1 MHNRSLTCPASFCV
15 GAILAAGVAS
25 TAAHL
30 GAGTPGQASGDG
42 LLSAAGAAVAALPG
56 AVEEV
61 NREVLLPGLEAV
73 AGDIH
78 TLAKGAEQ
86 QVSVVFEV
94 ALWLKVVVLL
104 AVVYD
109 VLLGGWLHPVN
120 VICQV
125 YQCIV

>member
-1 MHNRSLTCPASFCV
+1 LLACDT

-25 TAAHL
+25 TAAQL
-30 GAGTPGQASGDG
+30 GAGTPDSVDG
-42 LLSAAGAAVAALPG
+42 LLSAAGAAVVALPG

-86 QVSVVFEV
+86 QVS
-94 ALWLKVVVLL
+94 KT
-104 AVVYD
+104 VVYAYGD
-109 VLLGGWLHPVN
+109 GLICLVGGWLGVAYGVVVRKSFHL
-120 VICQV
+120 CR
-125 YQCIV
+125 CHA

>member
-1 MHNRSLTCPASFCV
+1 LLSSCCYAATFA

-61 NREVLLPGLEAV
+61 NRKVLLPGLEAV

-86 QVSVVFEV
+86 QVSVVIET
-94 ALWLKVVVLL
+94 ACMSWWWLCCWEWCMMFCWV
-104 AVVYD
+104 
-109 VLLGGWLHPVN
+109 GGFIRSI

-125 YQCIV
+125 YKRIV